1 MTFRRIKSVNE
12 SALRDSLV
20 YQYVVAHSTVS
31 SVTFALN
38 AVQDYASVLTISEN
52 IDDK

>member
-12 SALRDSLV
+12 TALGDSLV
-20 YQYVVAHSTVS
+20 YQDVVAHSTVS
-31 SVTFALN
+31 SVTFALH
-38 AVQDYASVLTISEN
+38 AVQDYASVLSISEK